1 MVSAD
6 NLHLD
11 VLQLIFEHISEHD
24 ISSVSLVSRSF
35 FNGVIPRL
43 YEKITFSDSHAK
55 RYMKVRRH

>member
-35 FNGVIPRL
+35 LNGVIPRL

-55 RYMKVRRH
+55 RYMKVRRY